1 MGTVNLKE
9 TEGWWTP
16 KTLSLRNRTFRK
28 KKTKG
33 KIGAIGAIRH
43 GFMQEKLYTL
53 SD

>member
-1 MGTVNLKE
+1 MDSQDTPVCANLSQE
-9 TEGWWTP
+9 
-16 KTLSLRNRTFRK
+16 
-28 KKTKG
+28 KTKG